1 MKIKQIINRTR
12 AIPGIAML
20 CTALIAAL
28 PASAKDHKPKAQA
41 AIKVVANLQFDEKS
55 AADMLIRQSAGKS
68 YLYVQLANRE
78 GVVVIDI
85 TNPARLAVVSS
96 MTADQAS
103 ELSFNGNLAVMT
115 AVATTPASE
124 AAGKGEL
131 VLWDIS
137 DPGNPRIVKRFA
149 GVRRV
154 LQDERNYTYILNQ
167 DGLWVISDKQNN
179 SDDSWNPSIY
189 GG

>member
-1 MKIKQIINRTR
+1 
-12 AIPGIAML
+12 
-20 CTALIAAL
+20 
-28 PASAKDHKPKAQA
+28 
-41 AIKVVANLQFDEKS
+41 
-55 AADMLIRQSAGKS
+55 
-68 YLYVQLANRE
+68 
-78 GVVVIDI
+78 
-85 TNPARLAVVSS
+85 